1 MIFLPHEAVLLF
13 LYSFILKVM
22 WLLHIVGYVFIVA
35 FLSKSKELL
44 VFKGLYFVLT
54 IAHTEKL
61 LEYE

>member
-35 FLSKSKELL
+35 FLFKEL
-44 VFKGLYFVLT
+44 KGLYFVLT

>member
-1 MIFLPHEAVLLF
+1 
-13 LYSFILKVM
+13 M

-61 LEYE
+61 LEYEWHKLIKQGEVWSC